1 MSLVGQVQ
9 TNAPQ
14 QTAPP
19 FDPPTSGKPRQP
31 GSLATGP
38 AIGSP
43 DQRGRSRSVSLSLSL
58 RRAWQVCHNRSRS
71 EPSSRAQLGLAYP
84 RRVSASLRRGNA
96 NVADRRSI
104 FRHRSY
110 SAAVPEI
117 APSRRLTW
125 TTLRPSRR
133 RVRRDTALK
142 SHRRPH
148 AVLAVV
154 KMSVPQPVLPAS
166 QSYPATVPAAAP

>member
-43 DQRGRSRSVSLSLSL
+43 DQRGRSRSLSLSL
-58 RRAWQVCHNRSRS
+58 FGALGKFVIIGRDPNHHLARNSVLHILGECPHLFGAETPMWRIVDRFSDIVRTPPLFPRSRLLAGS
-71 EPSSRAQLGLAYP
+71 LGQ
-84 RRVSASLRRGNA
+84 RFDRRGDA
-96 NVADRRSI
+96 SGAILRSKAI
-104 FRHRSY
+104 
-110 SAAVPEI
+110 
-117 APSRRLTW
+117 
-125 TTLRPSRR
+125 
-133 RVRRDTALK
+133 
-142 SHRRPH
+142 
-148 AVLAVV
+148 AVLTLFW
-154 KMSVPQPVLPAS
+154 QW
-166 QSYPATVPAAAP
+166 